1 MCSSGIGFDPVA
13 NGTHYTFDVSGL
25 YNGVFVMRD
34 RQTGSLWTHFDGA
47 VLQGPLA
54 GSETQLELK
63 PLIHTT
69 WAEWLEI
76 HPDTLVPEW
85 NTPFVDRY
93 RDVTP
98 GGGGLSGRFANT
110 LLNTDDRLPE
120 GELILGAGVGSDFR
134 AYVLADFPSELTV
147 VPDELGGFP
156 IVAFLNPADSFGLAY
171 SATVDGTVLEFS
183 VESGAIVDHEGT
195 TWDITG
201 AATDGPRA
209 GSELQFVTS
218 FVTEW
223 YGWAAYY
230 PDTSIYGAS

>member
-1 MCSSGIGFDPVA
+1 M
-13 NGTHYTFDVSGL
+13 SGL

-54 GSETQLELK
+54 DTDVQLQLK

-69 WAEWLEI
+69 WSEWLDLY
-76 HPDTLVPEW
+76 PDTLVPEW
-85 NTPFVDRY
+85 NTRFVDRY

-98 GGGGLSGRFANT
+98 GGGRLNPNFART
-110 LLNTDDRLPE
+110 LLNEDDRLSE

-134 AYVLADFPSELTV
+134 AYVLADFPDRLTV
-147 VPDELGGFP
+147 VEDELGGFP
-156 IVAFLNPADSFGLAY
+156 IVAFLNPTDSFGLAY

-183 VESGAIVDHEGT
+183 VQNGAIVDDEGT
-195 TWDITG
+195 VWDITG
-201 AATDGPRA
+201 AAIDGSRA
-209 GSELQFVTS
+209 GSQLQFVTS

-223 YGWAAYY
+223 YGWVAYY
-230 PDTSIYGAS
+230 PATTIYGAD